1 MQPSPVSS
9 EAWVRIPPLP
19 PSREVGGRRRHKEIS
34 RDDFPRF
41 LTSVFNGM
49 KTGINS
55 ALRREGNDTNS
66 EIQGQFKGF
75 GMESNCV
82 WLFLSVTDVTKTYD
96 GGRPKSASP
105 SVIPNLGSHVNS
117 LSSISTWIKWRPWAK
132 KQSHKG

>member
-1 MQPSPVSS
+1 MQ
-9 EAWVRIPPLP
+9 

-41 LTSVFNGM
+41 LTSVFNGL

-117 LSSISTWIKWRPWAK
+117 LSSISTSLFGGVGSNPTAATKSRRDDDSVSLGW
-132 KQSHKG
+132 